1 MDKKSSFETTVEANG
16 SFAIPCR
23 PPSMRNPLVLR
34 ECLWLLCLLLNLV
47 QVCRANEDIESVLR
61 KVAGVFRN
69 ESAGRSRYGTSLDKT
84 VVMTGCNYGFLN
96 HLLNFKCFADR
107 LNMKFLVV
115 ALDRKTHD
123 FIRLNTTMD
132 SIYMQYAD
140 VTEEATEFRSQQFN
154 LITARKKEAVHD
166 VLELGY
172 DILFSDTDVAMVR
185 DPFPYLL
192 WDNVDYVHSLNCICK
207 YTRWLFRR
215 VSKRAR

>member
-1 MDKKSSFETTVEANG
+1 MLKLA
-16 SFAIPCR
+16 C
-23 PPSMRNPLVLR
+23 
-34 ECLWLLCLLLNLV
+34 CLGLLLFHYV
-47 QVCRANEDIESVLR
+47 EVRALEDIESVLW

-69 ESAGRSRYGTSLDKT
+69 TSYAHSLYGTSLEKT

-96 HLLNFKCFADR
+96 HLMNFKCFADR
-107 LNMKFLVV
+107 LDMKFVVV
-115 ALDRKTHD
+115 ALDKKTHD
-123 FIRLNTTMD
+123 FIRRNTTMD

-172 DILFSDTDVAMVR
+172 DILFSDTDVAIVR

-192 WDNVDYVHSLNCICK
+192 WDNVDYVHSLNCICR
-207 YTRWLFRR
+207 YCRTC
-215 VSKRAR
+215 